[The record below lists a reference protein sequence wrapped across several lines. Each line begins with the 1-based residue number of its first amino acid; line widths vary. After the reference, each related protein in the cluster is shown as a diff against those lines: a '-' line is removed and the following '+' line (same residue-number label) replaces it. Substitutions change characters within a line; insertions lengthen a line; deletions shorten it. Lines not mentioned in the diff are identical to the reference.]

1 MSDKFSKWHA
11 AIVSSQFILFPGTAT
26 PVTISDEKNLAA
38 LREMKARG
46 SKQIYV
52 VTLKEATNDINLNT
66 IYPVACLAEIE
77 HVRGEGEKEVQ
88 VVIRGMERHRIT
100 DLVWDSPRVLA
111 QGEAIDVKL
120 DTDPATETVYL
131 EAIKDLVDEIITF
144 IPGNLKQIADMLRAI
159 DDPELLI
166 NLIAPHLEAPTA
178 TRIELLG
185 ESSLNARLAK
195 LLDLMQDMKHSLE
208 VRAEIGRKVSNRVSK
223 QNRDAVLRQQMRL
236 IQEELG
242 ERSAEKNNYQKR
254 FEDHEDMPEDIQK
267 IGLEEAERFSSMER
281 NSPEAPG
288 IQNYL
293 DLLLTLPWGSKGG
306 AAIDL
311 DKSRAILNAH
321 HYGLDKVKDRIV
333 QHLAVL
339 KLKQNFKGSILL
351 LVGPPG
357 VGKTSLGR
365 SIAESMGREFV
376 RASLGGVKDEAEI
389 RGHRR
394 TYLGSRPGRIIQAMK
409 TLKSNN
415 PVFLLDE
422 IDKLSQGYSGDP
434 AAALLEV
441 LDPEQNKNFRDHFL
455 EAPYDLS
462 KVMFI
467 ATANSL
473 DTIPGPLRDR
483 MEVISLSGYTTAEKL
498 HIAKQHLWP
507 EALEEHGVHNERL
520 ILNDDALLR
529 VVTHYT
535 REAGVRELKRKLA
548 ALIRGSTERILQ
560 TEGSITLTASDLE
573 PILGHERY
581 TPEVVEAH
589 MPPGVVTGLAWTPM
603 GGDILFIEAKS
614 MKGKGQ
620 LTLTGQ
626 MGDVMKE
633 SVQIAMT
640 HARSIL
646 PLLDTGMDFD
656 KTDIHVHVPA
666 GAIPKDGP
674 SAGVTMLTAL
684 VSLLSKRPVNPKL
697 AMTGEI
703 TLRGSVTAVGGIK
716 EKVLAAHRAGIR
728 TVIMSERNRKDIQ
741 DVPEEVRQDM
751 QFICVSTIEE
761 LLEQA
766 LGLQL
771 DPSKLDPMSG
781 ADGNINPTVFQI

>member
-1 MSDKFSKWHA
+1 MSDKNSQWHA

-38 LREMKARG
+38 LKEMKDRG
-46 SKQIYV
+46 SKKIFV
-52 VTLKEATNDINLNT
+52 VTQRDAGATIKLST
-66 IYPVACLAEIE
+66 LYPYACLAEVE

-88 VVIRGMERHRIT
+88 VMIRGLERHRIK
-100 DLVWDSPRVLA
+100 DIVWDAPKLMVSS
-111 QGEAIDVKL
+111 EAIEL
-120 DTDPATETVYL
+120 NYDTDRTTQGVYL

-144 IPGNLKQIADMLRAI
+144 IPGNLKQIAEMLRAI

-166 NLIAPHLEAPTA
+166 NLIAPHLEAETEV
-178 TRIELLG
+178 RIRLLG
-185 ESSLNARLAK
+185 ETSLQSRLLQ
-195 LLDLMQDMKHSLE
+195 LLELMQDMKHSLE
-208 VRAEIGRKVSNRVSK
+208 IRAELSRKVSSRVSK
-223 QNRDAVLRQQMRL
+223 QNRDAVLRQQMRM

-242 ERSAEKNNYQKR
+242 ERTAAKHDYSHRLE
-254 FEDHEDMPEDIQK
+254 EHEDMPEEVK
-267 IGLEEAERFSSMER
+267 KVALEEAERLGAMEK

-293 DLLLTLPWGSKGG
+293 DLMLQLPWAAKGQ
-306 AAIDL
+306 ASIDL
-311 DKSRAILNAH
+311 DNSRRILNAH

-376 RASLGGVKDEAEI
+376 RASLGGVRDEAEI

-409 TLKSNN
+409 TLKANN

-441 LDPEQNKNFRDHFL
+441 LDPEQNKSFRDHYL
-455 EAPYDLS
+455 EVPFDLS

-473 DTIPGPLRDR
+473 DTIPPALRDR
-483 MEVISLSGYTTAEKL
+483 MEIISLSGYTSAEKL

-507 EALEEHGVHNERL
+507 EALDEHGLDSQRL
-520 ILNDDALLR
+520 VLAEEALLR
-529 VVTHYT
+529 VITHYT
-535 REAGVRELKRKLA
+535 REAGVRDLKRKLA
-548 ALIRGSTERILQ
+548 HLIRGSTEKILQ
-560 TEGSITLTASDLE
+560 SEGSITLASKDLE
-573 PILGHERY
+573 DILGHERY
-581 TPEVVEAH
+581 TPEVSEAY

-614 MKGKGQ
+614 IRGSGK

-633 SVQIAMT
+633 SVQIALT
-640 HARSIL
+640 HARSL
-646 PLLDTGMDFD
+646 QPLLDKAIDFD

-684 VSLLSKRPVNPKL
+684 VSLLSGRPVNPKL

-728 TVIMSERNRKDIQ
+728 TVILSERNRQDIKE
-741 DVPEEVRQDM
+741 VPTEVRTEM
-751 QFICVSTIEE
+751 SFICVQTVEE
-761 LLEQA
+761 LLEHA
-766 LGLQL
+766 LDLKFDTPGDLIE
-771 DPSKLDPMSG
+771 SG
-781 ADGNINPTVFQI
+781 NAASATVFQI

>member
-1 MSDKFSKWHA
+1 MSEKNNMWHS

-26 PVTISDEKNLAA
+26 PVTISDDKNLAA
-38 LREMKARG
+38 LQEMKARG
-46 SKQIYV
+46 LKKIYV
-52 VTLKEATNDINLNT
+52 VTLREAASKIKLSSL
-66 IYPVACLAEIE
+66 YPFACLAEVE
-77 HVRGEGEKEVQ
+77 HVRGEDEKEVQ
-88 VVIRGMERHRIT
+88 IVIRGVERHRVADI
-100 DLVWDSPRVLA
+100 VWDSKKLLV
-111 QGEAIDVKL
+111 QGEEITVNY
-120 DTDPATETVYL
+120 DTDRTTQAVYL
-131 EAIKDLVDEIITF
+131 GAIKDLVDEIITF
-144 IPGNLKQIADMLRAI
+144 IPGNLKQISEVLRAI
-159 DDPELLI
+159 EDPELLI
-166 NLIAPHLEAPTA
+166 NLIAPHLEADA
-178 TRIELLG
+178 DVRMRLLG
-185 ESSLNARLAK
+185 ETSLQSRLLQ
-195 LLDLMQDMKHSLE
+195 LLELMQDMKHSLE
-208 VRAEIGRKVSNRVSK
+208 VRAELSRKVSSRVSK
-223 QNRDAVLRQQMRL
+223 QNRDAVLRQQMRM

-242 ERSAEKNNYQKR
+242 ERSAEKNDYVKR
-254 FEDHEDMPEDIQK
+254 LEDHEDMPEDVK
-267 IGLEEAERFSSMER
+267 KVALEEAERLRGMEK

-288 IQNYL
+288 LQNYL
-293 DLLLTLPWGSKGG
+293 DLILQLPW
-306 AAIDL
+306 AARGQASIDL
-311 DKSRAILNAH
+311 DHSRQILNAH

-376 RASLGGVKDEAEI
+376 RASLGGVRDEAEI

-441 LDPEQNKNFRDHFL
+441 LDPEQNHNFRDHYL
-455 EAPYDLS
+455 EVPFDLS

-483 MEVISLSGYTTAEKL
+483 MEIISLSGYTTAEKL

-507 EALEEHGVHNERL
+507 EALEEHGLTTERL
-520 ILNDDALLR
+520 ILNEEALLR

-535 REAGVRELKRKLA
+535 REAGVRDLKRKLA

-560 TEGSITLTASDLE
+560 ADGAITLTVKDLDG
-573 PILGHERY
+573 ILGHERY

-614 MKGKGQ
+614 LKGSGK

-626 MGDVMKE
+626 MGEVMKE

-640 HARSIL
+640 HARSL
-646 PLLDTGMDFD
+646 QPHLESNVDFD

-684 VSLLSKRPVNPKL
+684 VSLLSGRPVNPKL

-728 TVIMSERNRKDIQ
+728 TVVLSERNRQDIQ
-741 DVPEEVRQDM
+741 DVPAEVRTEM
-751 QFICVSTIEE
+751 EFICVQTVEE
-761 LLEQA
+761 LLEHA
-766 LGLQL
+766 LGLKF
-771 DPSKLDPMSG
+771 DAHKEVIAAGNVSSG
-781 ADGNINPTVFQI
+781 NVFQM

>member
-1 MSDKFSKWHA
+1 MSEQNSEWIS

-26 PVTISDEKNLAA
+26 PITISDERNLAA
-38 LREMKARG
+38 LQEMKARG
-46 SKQIYV
+46 SKKIYV
-52 VTLKEATNDINLNT
+52 VTQRLTKANIKLSHL
-66 IYPVACLAEIE
+66 YPYACLAEVE
-77 HVRGEGEKEVQ
+77 HVRGENEKEVQ
-88 VVIRGMERHRIT
+88 IVIRGVERHRIS
-100 DLVWDSPRVLA
+100 DIVWESPKLMVR
-111 QGEAIDVKL
+111 GEEIKVDFDADRTTQ
-120 DTDPATETVYL
+120 DVYL
-131 EAIKDLVDEIITF
+131 SAVKDLVDEIIQF
-144 IPGNLKQIADMLRAI
+144 IPGNLKQIAEVLRAI
-159 DDPELLI
+159 EDPDLLI
-166 NLIAPHLEAPTA
+166 NLIAPHVEADTEV
-178 TRIELLG
+178 RIRLLG
-185 ESSLNARLAK
+185 ETSLKSRL
-195 LLDLMQDMKHSLE
+195 LQLIELMQDLKHTME
-208 VRAEIGRKVSNRVSK
+208 VRAELGRKVNSRVSK
-223 QNRDAVLRQQMRL
+223 QNRDAVLRQQMRM

-242 ERSAEKNNYQKR
+242 ERRADKDNYLQK
-254 FEDHEDMPEDIQK
+254 FEDHADMPEDVK
-267 IGLEEAERFSSMER
+267 TVALEEAERLQGMEK

-293 DLLLTLPWGSKGG
+293 DLMLKLPWASKDQ

-311 DKSRAILNAH
+311 DNSRQILNEH

-376 RASLGGVKDEAEI
+376 RASLGGVRDEAEI

-394 TYLGSRPGRIIQAMK
+394 TYLGSRPGRIVQAMK

-434 AAALLEV
+434 ASALLEV
-441 LDPEQNKNFRDHFL
+441 LDPEQNNNFRDHYL
-455 EAPYDLS
+455 EVPYDLS

-473 DTIPGPLRDR
+473 DSIPAPLRDR
-483 MEVISLSGYTTAEKL
+483 MEIISLTGYTTAEKL
-498 HIAKQHLWP
+498 HIAKRHLWP
-507 EALEEHGVHNERL
+507 EALEEHGLSTERL
-520 ILNDDALLR
+520 VLGEDALLR
-529 VVTHYT
+529 VITHYT
-535 REAGVRELKRKLA
+535 REAGVRDLKRKLA
-548 ALIRGSTERILQ
+548 ALIRASTEKILAS
-560 TEGSITLTASDLE
+560 ETAVTVTAKDLE
-573 PILGHERY
+573 GILGHEKF
-581 TPEVVEAH
+581 TPEVAEAH
-589 MPPGVVTGLAWTPM
+589 MPAGVVTGLAWTPM

-614 MKGKGQ
+614 LKGSGK

-640 HARSIL
+640 HARSL
-646 PLLDTGMDFD
+646 HPYLDKALDFD

-684 VSLLSKRPVNPKL
+684 VSLLSGRPVNPKL

-728 TVIMSERNRKDIQ
+728 TVILSEKNRPDIKE
-741 DVPEEVRQDM
+741 VPEEVRNEM
-751 QFICVSTIEE
+751 QFICVHRVEE
-761 LLEQA
+761 LLEHA
-766 LGLQL
+766 LGLKFDVQ
-771 DPSKLDPMSG
+771 KEIIESG
-781 ADGNINPTVFQI
+781 NVSTNVFQI

>member
-1 MSDKFSKWHA
+1 MSEKINTWYS

-46 SKQIYV
+46 TKKIYV
-52 VTLKEATNDINLNT
+52 VTLREAVSKIKLSSL
-66 IYPVACLAEIE
+66 YPYACLAEVE
-77 HVRGEGEKEVQ
+77 HVRGENEKEVQ
-88 VVIRGMERHRIT
+88 IVIRGLERHRVSDI
-100 DLVWDSPRVLA
+100 VWDSQKLLV
-111 QGEAIDVKL
+111 QGDEITVNY
-120 DTDPATETVYL
+120 DTDRTTQGVYL
-131 EAIKDLVDEIITF
+131 DAIKDLVDEIITF
-144 IPGNLKQIADMLRAI
+144 IPGNLKQIAEVLRAVE
-159 DDPELLI
+159 DPELLI
-166 NLIAPHLEAPTA
+166 NLISPHLEADA
-178 TRIELLG
+178 EVKMRLLG
-185 ESSLNARLAK
+185 ETSLQSRLLQ
-195 LLDLMQDMKHSLE
+195 LLELMQDMKHSLE
-208 VRAEIGRKVSNRVSK
+208 VRAELSRKVSSRVSK
-223 QNRDAVLRQQMRL
+223 QNRDAVLRQQMRM

-242 ERSAEKNNYQKR
+242 ERAADKNNYVKR
-254 FEDHEDMPEDIQK
+254 IEDHEDMPEDVK
-267 IGLEEAERFSSMER
+267 KVAVDEAERLQGMEK

-288 IQNYL
+288 LQNYL
-293 DLLLTLPWGSKGG
+293 DLMLQLPW
-306 AAIDL
+306 AARGQATIDL
-311 DKSRAILNAH
+311 DNSRQILNAH
-321 HYGLDKVKDRIV
+321 HYGLDKVKDRII

-376 RASLGGVKDEAEI
+376 RASLGGVRDEAEI

-394 TYLGSRPGRIIQAMK
+394 TYLGSRPGRIVQAMK

-441 LDPEQNKNFRDHFL
+441 LDPEQNHAFRDHYL
-455 EAPYDLS
+455 EVPFDLS

-483 MEVISLSGYTTAEKL
+483 MEIISLSGYTTAEKL

-507 EALEEHGVHNERL
+507 EVLEEHGLDTERL
-520 ILNDDALLR
+520 ILNEEALLR

-535 REAGVRELKRKLA
+535 REAGVRDLKRKLA

-560 TEGSITLTASDLE
+560 TEGAITLTVKDLDG
-573 PILGHERY
+573 ILGHERY

-614 MKGKGQ
+614 LKGNGK

-640 HARSIL
+640 HARSL
-646 PLLDTGMDFD
+646 QPFLENNVDFD

-684 VSLLSKRPVNPKL
+684 VSLLSGRPVNPKL

-728 TVIMSERNRKDIQ
+728 TVILSERNRQDIQ
-741 DVPEEVRQDM
+741 DVPAEVRSDM
-751 QFICVSTIEE
+751 EFICVQTVEE
-761 LLEQA
+761 LLEHA
-766 LGLQL
+766 IGLKF
-771 DPSKLDPMSG
+771 DAHKDVIV
-781 ADGNINPTVFQI
+781 AGNVPAGNVFQM

>member
-1 MSDKFSKWHA
+1 MSDHKAEWHP

-38 LREMKARG
+38 LKEMKNRG
-46 SKQIYV
+46 SKKVYV
-52 VTLKEATNDINLNT
+52 VTQRQTTNKIKLTNLFP
-66 IYPVACLAEIE
+66 YACLAEVE
-77 HVRGEGEKEVQ
+77 HVRGENEKELQ
-88 VVIRGMERHRIT
+88 VILRGVERHRII
-100 DLVWDSPRVLA
+100 DIVWDSPRLLVE
-111 QGEAIDVKL
+111 GEALAFNHDIDR
-120 DTDPATETVYL
+120 TTQAVYL
-131 EAIKDLVDEIITF
+131 DAIKDLVDEIITF
-144 IPGNLKQIADMLRAI
+144 IPGNLKQIAEMLRAI

-166 NLIAPHLEAPTA
+166 NLIAPHVEAELDTKI
-178 TRIELLG
+178 RLLG
-185 ESSLNARLAK
+185 EISLGARLI
-195 LLDLMQDMKHSLE
+195 LILELMQDMKHTLE
-208 VRAEIGRKVSNRVSK
+208 VRAELSRKVNNRVSK
-223 QNRDAVLRQQMRL
+223 QNRDAVLRQQMRM

-242 ERSAEKNNYQKR
+242 ERAAEKNNYTQR
-254 FEDHEDMPEDIQK
+254 IEDHADIPEDVK
-267 IGLEEAERFSSMER
+267 KVALEEAERLQSMEK

-293 DLLLTLPWGSKGG
+293 DLILALPWTAKAS
-306 AAIDL
+306 APIDL
-311 DKSRAILNAH
+311 PNARAILNEH

-357 VGKTSLGR
+357 VGKTSLGK
-365 SIAESMGREFV
+365 SIAEAMGREFV
-376 RASLGGVKDEAEI
+376 RASLGGVRDEAEI

-394 TYLGSRPGRIIQAMK
+394 TYLGSRPGRIVQAMK

-434 AAALLEV
+434 GAALLEV
-441 LDPEQNKNFRDHFL
+441 LDPEQNHNFRDHYL
-455 EAPYDLS
+455 EVPFDLS

-483 MEVISLSGYTTAEKL
+483 MEIISLSGYTTAEKL

-507 EALEEHGVHNERL
+507 EALEEHGVDKERL
-520 ILNDDALLR
+520 ILAEEALLR

-535 REAGVRELKRKLA
+535 REAGVRDLKRKLA
-548 ALIRGSTERILQ
+548 HLIRASTEKILE
-560 TEGSITLTASDLE
+560 TEGPVTLAAKDLE
-573 PILGHERY
+573 GILGHERF
-581 TPEVVEAH
+581 TPEVTEAH

-603 GGDILFIEAKS
+603 GGDILFIEAKAI
-614 MKGKGQ
+614 KGSGK

-633 SVQIAMT
+633 SVQIAIS
-640 HARSIL
+640 HAKSL
-646 PLLDTGMDFD
+646 AAHLESPLDFD

-684 VSLLSKRPVNPKL
+684 VSLISARPVNPKL

-716 EKVLAAHRAGIR
+716 EKVLAAHRAGVR
-728 TVIMSERNRKDIQ
+728 KVIVSERNRQDLS
-741 DVPEEVRQDM
+741 DVPEEVRSEM
-751 QFICVSTIEE
+751 EFVCVQTIEE
-761 LLEQA
+761 LLEHA
-766 LGLQL
+766 LGL
-771 DPSKLDPMSG
+771 KLSAQKDIISTSTVPT
-781 ADGNINPTVFQI
+781 GNVFSM